1 MRSVGTAVRGKPENV
16 LSRHLEHWRKTL
28 ADERVA
34 GGVGGLLLEETD

>member
-16 LSRHLEHWRKTL
+16 RSGHLERWRKTL

-34 GGVGGLLLEETD
+34 DGVDGILLEETD